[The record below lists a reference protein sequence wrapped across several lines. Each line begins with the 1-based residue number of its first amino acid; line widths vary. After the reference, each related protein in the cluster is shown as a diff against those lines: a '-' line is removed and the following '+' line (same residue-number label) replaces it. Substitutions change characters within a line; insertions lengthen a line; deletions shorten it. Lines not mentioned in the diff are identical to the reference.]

1 MADLIPFQVKDY
13 LAEARE
19 RVTEQ
24 FKTKDIFDKYLQLLL
39 ESQIQIQ
46 QTLKDLMQLRDVDT
60 ATGVQL
66 DVIGRIV
73 GQERELIAADLYEF
87 FGFVGAAGAQPMGEI
102 GSGLGGIFY
111 TANTPLGKNR
121 PLDDETYRKF
131 IKAKIFKNVTASTP
145 EEFIAVVNL
154 IFDTDQAYVLEG
166 DDAEFTLYFGREITN
181 FEKSLLNYISYK
193 QSYPTRLLPKTVGV
207 KINLDYTGIPSFTG
221 ATGYGVAYG
230 MGYGA

>member
-1 MADLIPFQVKDY
+1 MADIIPFEMKDY
-13 LAEARE
+13 LAEARA

-24 FKTKDIFDKYLQLLL
+24 FKDKELFDKYLQILL

-46 QTLKDLMQLRDVDT
+46 KTLKDLMQLRDIDSAKGST
-60 ATGVQL
+60 L

-73 GQERELIAADLYEF
+73 GQERELIAAELYEF
-87 FGFVGAAGAQPMGEI
+87 FGFIGAAGAKSMGEV
-102 GSGLGGIFY
+102 GSGIGGYFY
-111 TANTPLGKNR
+111 TAGSATGKNV

-154 IFDTDQAYVLEG
+154 IFDTDKAYVLEG
-166 DDAEFTLYFGREITN
+166 DNASFTLFFGREITG
-181 FEKSLLNYISYK
+181 FEKNLLNYVSYK

-207 KINLDYTGIPSFTG
+207 KLELDYTGIPNFTG
-221 ATGYGVAYG
+221 GDGYGNNYG
-230 MGYGA
+230 GHYGA